1 MKNSNYSSRRG
12 IVRVFGK
19 RATKQNGDALK
30 WYP

>member
-19 RATKQNGDALK
+19 QATKQNGEACQ
-30 WYP
+30 